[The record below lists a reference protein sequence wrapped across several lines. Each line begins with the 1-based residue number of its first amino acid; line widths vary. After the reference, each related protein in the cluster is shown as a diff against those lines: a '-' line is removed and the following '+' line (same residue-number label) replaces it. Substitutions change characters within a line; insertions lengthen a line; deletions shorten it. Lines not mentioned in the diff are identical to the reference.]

1 MNENIPVFMVT
12 NWDMVG
18 YTATTMVSILNNTKR
33 NIDFYIMDCGLSDFD
48 QKQLSTL
55 KDKFA
60 NLKSI
65 SFSKVDMKRFEGLN
79 VWYYGMLDAWAML
92 LFPEAFPKV
101 KKVIHVESDTLVVD
115 DIAKLY
121 NEDLESYTI
130 GGCPEIA
137 FGSLS
142 ELFPSKE
149 HIYFNLGMLLIDCDK
164 WRKDNTTEKCL
175 ELGKKYGK
183 QFNCLHQDALNMLYY
198 NNNYKQL
205 PNRYN
210 LGERENVVKNI
221 HPELSEEYFAKEW
234 QHPVIIHFSPNKP
247 WRTQHS
253 FYDAKRIVKYFNEW
267 WFYASQTPYI
277 GGLKNAFIAQRI
289 EDGFKGLKT
298 GIDNYGCSML
308 DTLPKEHSCANIMGE
323 NVVIGQSNVMNA
335 VAENQ
340 CSKNISALNQTTQ
353 KYSFMGIPFLK
364 IKTNKKG
371 TTSYK
376 LLGTLP
382 LLTIKRKNN
391 GSKKYKFLSL
401 FPILTKKIK

>member
-1 MNENIPVFMVT
+1 MTQQENIPVFMVT

-55 KDKFA
+55 KDKFS
-60 NLKSI
+60 NLKSL

-101 KKVIHVESDTLVVD
+101 KKVVHVESDTIVID

-121 NEDLESYTI
+121 NEDLEGFTI
-130 GGCPEIA
+130 GGCADIA
-137 FGSLS
+137 YGMTS

-149 HIYFNLGMLLIDCDK
+149 HVYFNLGMLLIDCDK
-164 WRKDNTTEKCL
+164 WRKDKTTEKCL

-198 NNNYKQL
+198 DNKYKQL

-210 LGERENVVKNI
+210 LGERENAVKNL

-253 FYDAKRIVKYFNEW
+253 FYDAQRIVKYFNEW
-267 WFYASQTPYI
+267 WFYAAQTPYI
-277 GGLKNAFIAQRI
+277 EGLKNAFIAQRI

-308 DTLPKEHSCANIMGE
+308 DTLPKEHSFSGIMGKDAFIKSE
-323 NVVIGQSNVMNA
+323 TSTYVYSP
-335 VAENQ
+335 
-340 CSKNISALNQTTQ
+340 QTI
-353 KYSFMGIPFLK
+353 KYKLLGMPLLK
-364 IKTNKKG
+364 IKTNKTG
-371 TTSYK
+371 ATEYK
-376 LLGTLP
+376 LFDMFPIL
-382 LLTIKRKNN
+382 KVKKKKD
-391 GSKKYKFLSL
+391 GSKSYKFLSCL
-401 FPILTKKIK
+401 PIFKKKTK